1 MTAIMKSQ
9 NQDFA
14 RFSSVP
20 SRIKKMPSKIQ
31 NNHTIEEGKGMYN
44 TDGQQQELQMTDQQ
58 IKQYHAQSAELTKE
72 FKRLLNTTDQFKVSS
87 DTYFEFEIQGKSFE
101 IRQMVSYSNDIKNK
115 NDPRIWYVDT
125 VCPGSARMINES
137 FSDPSCRKQWDSDFA
152 SLQRFKID
160 EASPNIYIQQTF
172 SKAAAGGLVSG
183 REFLDL
189 ASTHEVENKETGC
202 VSILSSSTSIQRED
216 IPKQKGYVRANIMIG
231 GFLFETLS
239 NDEIEEME
247 LPKLMVNVDE
257 ESKEKTKECGW
268 TRIRYILQLDI
279 GGWLPTSVINAA
291 LSNSNNALMRDLRN
305 FVIEKRLEL

>member
-14 RFSSVP
+14 RFSSGP
-20 SRIKKMPSKIQ
+20 SRIKKFPSKTQ
-31 NNHTIEEGKGMYN
+31 DNHTIVEGKSMN
-44 TDGQQQELQMTDQQ
+44 NRDDQQRELQMTAQQ
-58 IKQYHAQSAELTKE
+58 IKQYHEQTAEVTKE
-72 FKRLLNTTDQFKVSS
+72 FNRLLTATDQFKLSS
-87 DTYFEFEIQGKSFE
+87 DIYFEYEIQDKSFK
-101 IRQMVSYSNDIKNK
+101 IRQMVSYSIDTKNK

-137 FSDPSCRKQWDSDFA
+137 FTDPSCRKQWDSDFA

-183 REFLDL
+183 REFVDL

-202 VSILSSSTSIQRED
+202 VSILSSSTSIQRD
-216 IPKQKGYVRANIMIG
+216 DMPKQKGFVRANIMIG

-247 LPKLMVNVDE
+247 LPKLLVTVNE
-257 ESKEKTKECGW
+257 ESEEKTKECRW
-268 TRIRYILQLDI
+268 TRIRYLLQLDV

-305 FVIEKRLEL
+305 FVIEKRLGL